1 MEVGSSRQGRGKG
14 VHHVYY
20 LQGTSLVSAAAAGAD
35 DELVVAALISC
46 N

>member
-20 LQGTSLVSAAAAGAD
+20 LQGTSLVFAAGAD

-46 N
+46 NW